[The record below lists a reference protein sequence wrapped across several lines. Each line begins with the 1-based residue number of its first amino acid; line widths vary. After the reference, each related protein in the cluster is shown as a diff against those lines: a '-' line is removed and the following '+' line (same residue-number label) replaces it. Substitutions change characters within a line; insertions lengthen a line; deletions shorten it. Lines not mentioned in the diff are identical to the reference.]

1 LIAIEREKLQR
12 LTTFNKN
19 SSFEIEVA
27 EGLRYWTRRIGLQ
40 AGGFEL
46 VEIRVRFYNSVEVAK
61 KLTVQVRDSTALL
74 VGSEMHSALSAKR
87 STTRSREIIM
97 SPFN

>member
-1 LIAIEREKLQR
+1 LIAIESEKLQL

-19 SSFEIEVA
+19 STFEIEVA

-46 VEIRVRFYNSVEVAK
+46 VEIRLRFYNSVEAEEGP
-61 KLTVQVRDSTALL
+61 TVQIRDSTALL
-74 VGSEMHSALSAKR
+74 VGSEVHSTLNAKR
-87 STTRSREIIM
+87 STKRS
-97 SPFN
+97 